1 MHPVVIH
8 CAQRFALRL
17 AWIGLAF
24 GALLCAAS

>member
-1 MHPVVIH
+1 MQSVVVT

-24 GALLCAAS
+24 GALLAAAS